1 MSDCALRYCK
11 CSSFA
16 PCSRG
21 HAPKQKIE
29 AENKEM
35 ASEEEPVPTPEARSR
50 GRPKGSKDSKPRASR
65 RAKQEV
71 QDTEE
76 AGAEADTEPVP
87 SEEPVS
93 EEPVSEEPASAA
105 PASEEPA
112 SAAPAPRAAPRRA
125 REEVTPV
132 AKPRRSA
139 RTPPRKA
146 HARERTPSPPLSYLE
161 VLNRTMAA
169 ARHAERTERSARY
182 DALFAAMR

>member
-1 MSDCALRYCK
+1 MPDCGWRCCK

-76 AGAEADTEPVP
+76 GAEADTEPAP
-87 SEEPVS
+87 S
-93 EEPVSEEPASAA
+93 EEPVSEEPAS
-105 PASEEPA
+105 EE
-112 SAAPAPRAAPRRA
+112 PAPRAPRAPRARRPDA
-125 REEVTPV
+125 PREEVAPV

>member
-1 MSDCALRYCK
+1 MPDCGWRCCK

-76 AGAEADTEPVP
+76 AGAEADTEPAP

-93 EEPVSEEPASAA
+93 EEPVSEEPASEE

-112 SAAPAPRAAPRRA
+112 PRAPRARRPDAP
-125 REEVTPV
+125 REEVAPV

-139 RTPPRKA
+139 RTSPRKA
-146 HARERTPSPPLSYLE
+146 RARERTPSPPLSYLE